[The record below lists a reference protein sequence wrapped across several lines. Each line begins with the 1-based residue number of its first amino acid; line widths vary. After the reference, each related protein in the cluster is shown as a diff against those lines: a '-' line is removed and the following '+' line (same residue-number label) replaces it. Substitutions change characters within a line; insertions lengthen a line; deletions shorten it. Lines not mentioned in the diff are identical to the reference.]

1 MNILIA
7 EDDLISR
14 KLLQTNLEQMG
25 YLVTAS
31 TDGQEAWD
39 IFDRVPYR
47 IIVSDWLMPS
57 VNGLELCKKIRQ
69 RPDTD
74 YTYFILLTANVGE
87 EKNYFDAME
96 SGVDDFLS
104 KPLDRQ
110 QLAIRLR
117 VAKRILKDTSRIKSL
132 ENIVTMC
139 AYTKKIKMEEES
151 WQNIE
156 EFIEKY
162 LGIKLSHGIHP
173 DYYEQVIVPE
183 IEKLKKDSAVD

>member
-1 MNILIA
+1 MNVLIA

-47 IIVSDWLMPS
+47 IVVSDWLMPS

>member
-1 MNILIA
+1 MV
-7 EDDLISR
+7 
-14 KLLQTNLEQMG
+14 K
-25 YLVTAS
+25 
-31 TDGQEAWD
+31 EAWD
-39 IFDRVPYR
+39 IFDRIPYR
-47 IIVSDWLMPS
+47 IVVSDWLMPS

-87 EKNYFDAME
+87 EKNYFEAME

-104 KPLDRQ
+104 NPLDRQ

-156 EFIEKY
+156 GFIEKY

>member
-25 YLVTAS
+25 YQVTAS

-39 IFDRVPYR
+39 IYDRVPYR
-47 IIVSDWLMPS
+47 IVVSDWLMPS

-69 RPDTD
+69 RPDTE

-87 EKNYFDAME
+87 EKNYFEAME

-183 IEKLKKDSAVD
+183 IEKLKRDSAVD

>member
-1 MNILIA
+1 
-7 EDDLISR
+7 
-14 KLLQTNLEQMG
+14 
-25 YLVTAS
+25 
-31 TDGQEAWD
+31 
-39 IFDRVPYR
+39 
-47 IIVSDWLMPS
+47 
-57 VNGLELCKKIRQ
+57 
-69 RPDTD
+69 
-74 YTYFILLTANVGE
+74 
-87 EKNYFDAME
+87 ME

>member
-47 IIVSDWLMPS
+47 IVVSDWLMPS
-57 VNGLELCKKIRQ
+57 VNRLELCKKIRQ

>member
-47 IIVSDWLMPS
+47 IVVSDWLMPS

-87 EKNYFDAME
+87 EKNYFEAME

-183 IEKLKKDSAVD
+183 IEKLKKESAVD

>member
-31 TDGQEAWD
+31 SDGQEAWD

-47 IIVSDWLMPS
+47 IVVSDWLMPS

-87 EKNYFDAME
+87 EKNYFEAME

-104 KPLDRQ
+104 RAGRVTQTGPL
-110 QLAIRLR
+110 
-117 VAKRILKDTSRIKSL
+117 
-132 ENIVTMC
+132 
-139 AYTKKIKMEEES
+139 
-151 WQNIE
+151 
-156 EFIEKY
+156 
-162 LGIKLSHGIHP
+162 
-173 DYYEQVIVPE
+173 
-183 IEKLKKDSAVD
+183 

>member
-25 YLVTAS
+25 YQVTAAA
-31 TDGQEAWD
+31 DGQEAWD
-39 IFDRVPYR
+39 LFDRVPYR

-57 VNGLELCKKIRQ
+57 VDGLELCQKIRE
-69 RPDTD
+69 RPNTD

-87 EKNYFDAME
+87 EKNYFEAMNR
-96 SGVDDFLS
+96 GVDDFLS

-110 QLAIRLR
+110 QLTIRLR

-139 AYTKKIKMEEES
+139 AYTKKIKMEDED

-156 EFIEKY
+156 SFIETH
-162 LGIKLSHGIHP
+162 LGIKLSHGINP
-173 DYYEQVIVPE
+173 DYYQQVIVPE
-183 IEKLKKDSAVD
+183 IERLKQKSAEE

>member
-25 YLVTAS
+25 YQVTAAA
-31 TDGQEAWD
+31 DGQEAWD
-39 IFDRVPYR
+39 LFDRVPYR

-57 VNGLELCKKIRQ
+57 VDGLELCQKIRE
-69 RPDTD
+69 RPNTD

-87 EKNYFDAME
+87 EKNYFEAMNR
-96 SGVDDFLS
+96 GVDDFLS

-110 QLAIRLR
+110 QLTIRLR

-139 AYTKKIKMEEES
+139 AYTKKIKMEDEN

-156 EFIEKY
+156 SFIETH
-162 LGIKLSHGIHP
+162 LGIKLSHGINP
-173 DYYEQVIVPE
+173 DYYQQVIVPE
-183 IEKLKKDSAVD
+183 IERLKQKSAEE

>member
-47 IIVSDWLMPS
+47 IVVSDWLMPS

-87 EKNYFDAME
+87 EKNYFEAME

>member
-47 IIVSDWLMPS
+47 IVVSDWLMPS

-183 IEKLKKDSAVD
+183 IEKLKKDSAAD

>member
-47 IIVSDWLMPS
+47 IVVSDWLMPS
-57 VNGLELCKKIRQ
+57 VNRLELCKKIRQ

-139 AYTKKIKMEEES
+139 AYTKKIKMKEES

>member
-25 YLVTAS
+25 YQVTAS

-39 IFDRVPYR
+39 IYDRVPYP
-47 IIVSDWLMPS
+47 IVVSDWLMPS

-69 RPDTD
+69 RPDTE

-87 EKNYFDAME
+87 EKNYFEAME

-183 IEKLKKDSAVD
+183 IEKLKRDSAAD

>member
-47 IIVSDWLMPS
+47 IVVSDWLMPS

-69 RPDTD
+69 RPDTE

-87 EKNYFDAME
+87 EKNYFEAME

>member
-47 IIVSDWLMPS
+47 IVVSDWLMPS